1 MNLIHTRSMTGGAHQ
16 EIHMSKWKWMLGSVP
31 LALLALTPVAVGE
44 EASGSSGEVPV
55 AVPECAPDQRAT
67 QGDAQRI
74 KDLQAE
80 VSKLQAE
87 LAARSASPQ
96 YLDQD
101 DPMLP

>member
-1 MNLIHTRSMTGGAHQ
+1 MKGGVDQ

-31 LALLALTPVAVGE
+31 LALLALAPVAVGE
-44 EASGSSGEVPV
+44 ESSGSSGEVPV
-55 AVPECAPDQRAT
+55 VAPECAPDQQA
-67 QGDAQRI
+67 GAQRI

-87 LAARSASPQ
+87 LTARSASPQ

-101 DPMLP
+101 DPLLP